1 MKLQKANRPL
11 TGELTV
17 PGDKSI
23 SHRAVMLGALAEG
36 DTEITHFLNGADCLS
51 TIDCFRRLGISI
63 EKDSRRI
70 LVHGRGLHGLSA
82 PLLRSGLR
90 QQRHYNRLIS
100 GILAGPDILQPS
112 DRRCIH
118 SETAHGTHHQ
128 PPALYG
134 SFH

>member
-82 PLLRSGLR
+82 PSSVLDCGS
-90 QQRHYNRLIS
+90 QRNHF
-100 GILAGPDILQPS
+100 
-112 DRRCIH
+112 
-118 SETAHGTHHQ
+118 
-128 PPALYG
+128 
-134 SFH
+134 SFF